1 MEYLH
6 IRRCRRAGDKT
17 QRSEYLS
24 PDTILLSIYPT
35 LPNQAVDYYHIDI
48 DGELKLLERG
58 FNTMEKED
66 SVRGPPDAPPLHS
79 PPARGPRRLAC
90 W

>member
-35 LPNQAVDYYHIDI
+35 LPNQVVDYYHIDI
-48 DGELKLLERG
+48 NGELKERRV
-58 FNTMEKED
+58 NTMEKED
-66 SVRGPPDAPPLHS
+66 SVRGPPGMRPLSTLPRAGS
-79 PPARGPRRLAC
+79 PTARLLVR
-90 W
+90 